1 MSGIM
6 TRVLAVEDETS
17 IQELLKIT
25 LATAGFDIEVA
36 GSAEEALWSI
46 NHELPEVVLI
56 DWMLPGI
63 SGLQLARQLR
73 ADARTATLPLIML
86 TARGDEKDR
95 VAGLESGA
103 DDYITKPFSP
113 RELVARIRALL
124 RRRAPQHGGDVI
136 AVSGI
141 RLDPVA
147 ISVTVDGAECPLRP
161 TEFKLLRLL
170 LSQPGR
176 VFNRGQLLDLV
187 WGDHRFVEER
197 TVDVSIRRLRV
208 AIGDRGDDLIET
220 VRGVGYRFSGKSG

>member
-36 GSAEEALWSI
+36 GSAEEALRSI
-46 NHELPEVVLI
+46 NCQLPEAVLI
-56 DWMLPGI
+56 DWMLPGM

-73 ADARTATLPLIML
+73 ADQRTAALPLIML

-95 VAGLESGA
+95 VAGLETGA
-103 DDYITKPFSP
+103 DDYVTKPFSP

-124 RRRAPQHGGDVI
+124 RRRAPQHGGDIV
-136 AVSGI
+136 AVSGV
-141 RLDPVA
+141 RLDPAVV
-147 ISVTVDGAECPLRP
+147 SVTVDGAECALRP

-208 AIGDRGDDLIET
+208 AIGSRGDDLIET

>member
-6 TRVLAVEDETS
+6 TRVLAVEDEAA

-25 LATAGFDIEVA
+25 LATAGFDVEVA
-36 GSAEEALWSI
+36 GSAEEALRSI
-46 NHELPEVVLI
+46 KLALPEVVLI
-56 DWMLPGI
+56 DWMLPGM

-73 ADARTATLPLIML
+73 ADQRTAALPLIML
-86 TARGDEKDR
+86 TARGGEADR
-95 VAGLESGA
+95 VAGLETGA
-103 DDYITKPFSP
+103 DDYVTKPFSP

-124 RRRAPQHGGDVI
+124 RRRAPQHGGDIV
-136 AVSGI
+136 AVSGV
-141 RLDPVA
+141 RLDPAV

-208 AIGDRGDDLIET
+208 ALGIRGDDLIET
-220 VRGVGYRFSGKSG
+220 VRGAGYRFSGKNG

>member
-6 TRVLAVEDETS
+6 TRILAVEDEAS
-17 IQELLKIT
+17 IRELLKIT

-36 GSAEEALWSI
+36 GSAEEALRSI
-46 NHELPEVVLI
+46 NCQLPEAVLI

-73 ADARTATLPLIML
+73 ADPRTAALPLIML

-95 VAGLESGA
+95 VAGLETGA
-103 DDYITKPFSP
+103 DDYVTKPFSP

-124 RRRAPQHGGDVI
+124 RRRAPQHGGNVL
-136 AVSGI
+136 AVSGV
-141 RLDPVA
+141 RLDPAGV
-147 ISVTVDGAECPLRP
+147 SVTVDGAECPLRP

-208 AIGDRGDDLIET
+208 AIGSRGEDLVET
-220 VRGVGYRFSGKSG
+220 VRGVGYRFSGKNG

>member
-1 MSGIM
+1 M

-36 GSAEEALWSI
+36 GSAEEALRSI
-46 NHELPEVVLI
+46 NCQLPEAVLI
-56 DWMLPGI
+56 DWMLPGM

-73 ADARTATLPLIML
+73 ADPRTAALPLIML

-95 VAGLESGA
+95 VAGLETGA
-103 DDYITKPFSP
+103 DDYVTKPFSP
-113 RELVARIRALL
+113 RELVARIRAVL
-124 RRRAPQHGGDVI
+124 RRRTPQHGGDVL
-136 AVSGI
+136 AASGV
-141 RLDPVA
+141 RLDPAGV
-147 ISVTVDGAECPLRP
+147 SVTVDGAECPLRP
-161 TEFKLLRLL
+161 AEFKLLRLL

-176 VFNRGQLLDLV
+176 VFDRGQLLDLV

-208 AIGDRGDDLIET
+208 AIGNRGDDLIET
-220 VRGVGYRFSGKSG
+220 VRGVGYRFSGKNG